1 MEFVTNTLLLK
12 TNKALCMAALAI
24 FTLTATPASAGT
36 CTCTAEAGYTY
47 TPYDGATGKYCKHS
61 ACCTKPNCTYTP
73 RLVPLIEIEHE
84 GTEVAQ

>member
-1 MEFVTNTLLLK
+1 MSDIIAISIKLTAVALLLFC
-12 TNKALCMAALAI
+12 AVA
-24 FTLTATPASAGT
+24 ATPAIAGT

-73 RLVPLIEIEHE
+73 RLVPLIEIEYE
-84 GTEVAQ
+84 GTEAAK